1 MQKTKLK
8 GEFFMSEKSYDSGD
22 IKKILLLPTVSDL
35 DILCTDFPE
44 PNWIVPGLLP
54 EGLTIFGGK
63 PKAGKSTLCL
73 SLAHTI
79 ASGGKFLGKIQVER
93 REVLYL
99 ALEETS
105 RRLKPRLI
113 TMLNGSNPTNRIN
126 FAYKWPKIGQGGLEK
141 LDSWLK
147 DHSRCKLVIIDTLAR
162 IRAAKRT
169 GTLYEADYNEIA
181 SLKAVADSHSAAFMV
196 VHHLRKATSHD
207 MLDLVSG
214 SVGLTAAADSIAIL
228 QRNGGLADAELSL
241 CGRDIEELELALK
254 FHRKTKSFSIL
265 GEAAEYRM
273 SQERREVLE
282 FLREANGPVQ
292 LKDISNALGKEKNN
306 ISKLLN
312 GLIKYGFARQP
323 AYGKYQA
330 NGKSGESGGSGES
343 GESSQIVH

>member
-1 MQKTKLK
+1 
-8 GEFFMSEKSYDSGD
+8 MSEKSHDSGE
-22 IKKILLLPTVSDL
+22 IKKILLPQTLSDL

-73 SLAHTI
+73 SLALTI
-79 ASGGKFLGKIQVER
+79 ASGGKFLGQIQVER

-113 TMLNGSNPTNRIN
+113 KMLNGSNPTANLH
-126 FAYKWPKIGQGGLEK
+126 FASKCQKIGQGGLEE
-141 LDSWLK
+141 LDNWLK
-147 DHSRCKLVIIDTLAR
+147 EHSSAKLVIIDTLAR
-162 IRAAKRT
+162 IRGAKRVGNT
-169 GTLYEADYNEIA
+169 PYDADYNEIA

-196 VHHLRKATSHD
+196 VHHLRKATSYD

-214 SVGLTAAADSIAIL
+214 STGLTAAADSIAIL
-228 QRNGGLADAELSL
+228 QRVEGLANAELFL
-241 CGRDIEELELALK
+241 TGRDIEERALALK
-254 FHRKTKSFSIL
+254 FHEETKSFSIL
-265 GEAAEYRM
+265 GEAMEYRM

-292 LKDISNALGKEKNN
+292 LKDIADALGKEKNTV
-306 ISKLLN
+306 SKLLK
-312 GLIKYGFARQP
+312 GLIQYGFARQP

-330 NGKSGESGGSGES
+330 NGKTGET
-343 GESSQIVH
+343 GESSQLVH